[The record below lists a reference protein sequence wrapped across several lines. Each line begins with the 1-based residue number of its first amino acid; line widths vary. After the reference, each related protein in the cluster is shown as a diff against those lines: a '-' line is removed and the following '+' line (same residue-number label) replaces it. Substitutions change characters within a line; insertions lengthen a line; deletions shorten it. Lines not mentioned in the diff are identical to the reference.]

1 MAPARRTPAE
11 RASAPRSPIERAPV
25 HRSPTQRAGDA
36 AEARAL
42 EFLAGHGLQQ
52 VARNVSSK
60 LGEIDLIMRDRDEL
74 VFVEVRARGRTD
86 YGGAAASVGWAKQQ
100 RLRREAQRWLSSTY
114 GDRWPACRF
123 DVCAVQPGGIE
134 WIRGAF

>member
-1 MAPARRTPAE
+1 MNGT
-11 RASAPRSPIERAPV
+11 
-25 HRSPTQRAGDA
+25 RSPTQRAGDA

-42 EFLAGHGLQQ
+42 EFLLDRGLLA

-60 LGEIDLIMRDRDEL
+60 LGEIDLIMRDGEEL
-74 VFVEVRARGRTD
+74 VFVEVRARSRSD
-86 YGGAAASVGWAKQQ
+86 YGGAAASVGRGKQL
-100 RLRREAQRWLSSTY
+100 RLRREAQRWLAGRY

-123 DVCAVQPGGIE
+123 DVCALQGADIE

>member
-1 MAPARRTPAE
+1 MAPAK
-11 RASAPRSPIERAPV
+11 
-25 HRSPTQRAGDA
+25 RSPTQRSGDA
-36 AEARAL
+36 AEARVL
-42 EFLAGHGLQQ
+42 EFLAGQGLLP

-74 VFVEVRARGRTD
+74 VFVEVRARARAD

-100 RLRREAQRWLSSTY
+100 RLRREAQLWLSSTY

-123 DVCAVQPGGIE
+123 DVCAVQPGGTD

>member
-1 MAPARRTPAE
+1 MAPPAAGPPACRR
-11 RASAPRSPIERAPV
+11 RSPR
-25 HRSPTQRAGDA
+25 QRIGDR
-36 AEARAL
+36 AEAEAL
-42 EFLAGHGLQQ
+42 SFLVAKGLCP
-52 VARNVSSK
+52 VARNVSSR
-60 LGEIDLIMRDRDEL
+60 LGEIDLIMRDGDEL
-74 VFVEVRARGRTD
+74 IFVEVRARARSD

-123 DVCAVQPGGIE
+123 DVCAVGPEGDID

>member
-1 MAPARRTPAE
+1 MTPAPAK
-11 RASAPRSPIERAPV
+11 
-25 HRSPTQRAGDA
+25 RSPTQRAGDA
-36 AEARAL
+36 AEARVL
-42 EFLAGHGLQQ
+42 EFLAGQGLLP

-74 VFVEVRARGRTD
+74 VFVEVRARARAD
-86 YGGAAASVGWAKQQ
+86 YGGAAASVGWTKQQ

-123 DVCAVQPGGIE
+123 DVCAVQPRGID